1 MVTETFGDMLYYPDS
16 EHHEEFPSP
25 ESLKKRIILSTKPP
39 KEYLEATISK
49 DKENGSKSRR
59 DSNEEEAW
67 GGEVPDLKAEIES
80 DDKVWSYKVL
90 WCIFFNCYCYPPL
103 IINRPSKT
111 FTDVYRMIRVKM
123 RMMLLTT
130 TSNCAKIQH
139 PSINTWSLSGLESPR
154 VH

>member
-80 DDKVWSYKVL
+80 DDKV
-90 WCIFFNCYCYPPL
+90 
-103 IINRPSKT
+103 
-111 FTDVYRMIRVKM
+111 
-123 RMMLLTT
+123 
-130 TSNCAKIQH
+130 
-139 PSINTWSLSGLESPR
+139 
-154 VH
+154 